1 MTEAIKS
8 LTMKNKV
15 IYWIKTLFCLW
26 LLFGFGYLKPWGTL
40 EPIGMKVLGIFLG
53 MLFGWTFIG
62 FIWPSILGAIALGFS
77 GYATVSSVISSGM
90 GNISVT
96 VFVLFLFI
104 MAGYVDRV
112 GLTTWIANWFI
123 SRKIAINRPWILT
136 FLIFLCV

>member
-1 MTEAIKS
+1 MIAI
-8 LTMKNKV
+8 L
-15 IYWIKTLFCLW
+15 
-26 LLFGFGYLKPWGTL
+26 TL

-96 VFVLFLFI
+96 LGVFF
-104 MAGYVDRV
+104 DK
-112 GLTTWIANWFI
+112 
-123 SRKIAINRPWILT
+123 SCRKNQ
-136 FLIFLCV
+136 FYQ